1 MNQHVNFS
9 IKKVAIT
16 IFAALLLNSCE
27 VRNDVTYP
35 IRIWGKWKVETMSY
49 NKIYITEEYNS
60 YIFEFKSSDSLLIH
74 NSTEFAIFKETQEIK
89 TNYLYISGFKDSKLA
104 LLNNDWTILQRSNST
119 YVLEAKDT
127 NNLFINMRIYKL

>member
-1 MNQHVNFS
+1 MNQLFNFPV
-9 IKKVAIT
+9 KKIAFT
-16 IFAALLLNSCE
+16 IFVTLFLFSCE
-27 VRNDVTYP
+27 VRNDATFP

-60 YIFEFKSSDSLLIH
+60 YIFEFKSSDSLLIQ
-74 NSTEFAIFKETQEIK
+74 NSTEFAIYEETQEIK
-89 TNYLYISGFKDSKLA
+89 TSYLNINGFKDSKLA
-104 LLNNDWTILQRSNST
+104 LLNNNWTILQRSNST